1 MVGSVSSEV
10 IVLALKNFWIGLRFP
25 AAPIVISFERGEL
38 IQVQHV
44 DASVSCG
51 VLQRWF
57 MQHTTGSQICACL
70 CCGVMLSVCR
80 GPLSAWSQLFTVSC
94 VRLSTCTVFEIIL
107 QFVSEMVLRVKV
119 LCTFLTE
126 VPC

>member
-1 MVGSVSSEV
+1 MLGSVSSEV
-10 IVLALKNFWIGLRFP
+10 IVLALKNFLIGLRSP

-44 DASVSCG
+44 DASESCWN
-51 VLQRWF
+51 LQLQF
-57 MQHTTGSQICACL
+57 EQHTTGSQICACL
-70 CCGVMLSVCR
+70 SCGVMLIVCR
-80 GPLSAWSQLFTVSC
+80 GPLSAWSQTFAVSC
-94 VRLSTCTVFEIIL
+94 VRPSICTIFEIIL